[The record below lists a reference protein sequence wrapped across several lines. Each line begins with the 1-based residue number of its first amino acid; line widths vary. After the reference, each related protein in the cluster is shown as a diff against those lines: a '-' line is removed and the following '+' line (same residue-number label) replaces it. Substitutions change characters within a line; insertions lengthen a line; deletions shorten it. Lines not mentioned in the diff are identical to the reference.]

1 MPGIIFEI
9 TLYVEDSERGSVCE
23 KKKNRRSRR
32 EHEHAFT
39 QTQTHTSFPPS
50 VNTLH
55 EDIRIDEGDSLAFKP
70 TLLFLPAA
78 NTSVSG
84 CRDRIQH
91 L

>member
-1 MPGIIFEI
+1 MALCVRKKKI
-9 TLYVEDSERGSVCE
+9 E
-23 KKKNRRSRR
+23 KKKTKRRSRR

-39 QTQTHTSFPPS
+39 QAQTHTSFPPS